1 MKIVLFVFTLYCLIT
16 QYKDIKTRFK
26 TYKEKVLLS
35 INKLDIK
42 DRNDTILSMVQVVMF
57 ILSLLYYLIAFN
69 VVEVKIF
76 QLILCLCFMWSM
88 YDLSLYSKVYKGIDN
103 KVMNSRTYSI
113 ISWILDTGF
122 YGYIVYYIIL
132 NW

>member
-1 MKIVLFVFTLYCLIT
+1 MKIILFIFTLYCLFA
-16 QYKDIKTRFK
+16 QFKDVKTRFK
-26 TYKEKVLLS
+26 PYKEKILLS

-69 VVEVKIF
+69 VIEVKIF